1 MEAKGKHYNRYSIY
15 DYNYWT
21 YKRCIWNWLELN
33 NMERPKMKIGILR
46 DAFTFSK
53 TEKILLSVGFL
64 FIIFQLYQSVLC
76 F

>member
-1 MEAKGKHYNRYSIY
+1 
-15 DYNYWT
+15 
-21 YKRCIWNWLELN
+21 
-33 NMERPKMKIGILR
+33 MERPKMKIGILR

-64 FIIFQLYQSVLC
+64 FIIFQLYQGVLC